1 MSDLR
6 DGSDRNVLYWKALRD
21 TLGRMRQA
29 EGEAPASPGA
39 GTLPPD
45 DGGREEGL
53 KELRSL
59 RVRLEEAL
67 EEQTSLMERLDSMP
81 SDGVLLDG
89 LVQATHYMLERQT
102 EANEGLGKYL
112 GELESLRGSAAP
124 QAPAGAADG
133 SGTCQNGEAR
143 ASGAAE
149 DSTAAGSA
157 AEAEPESGPQ
167 GQSGSSWRAAAGDI
181 VAGRYDTARDK
192 LLAVLEAAI
201 AGAARENVP
210 AADPGSL

>member
-67 EEQTSLMERLDSMP
+67 EEQTSLMERLDCMP

-133 SGTCQNGEAR
+133 AGTRQEGEPR

-149 DSTAAGSA
+149 ESTAGGSA
-157 AEAEPESGPQ
+157 A
-167 GQSGSSWRAAAGDI
+167 GD
-181 VAGRYDTARDK
+181 GER
-192 LLAVLEAAI
+192 
-201 AGAARENVP
+201 
-210 AADPGSL
+210 

>member
-124 QAPAGAADG
+124 RPRPEPLTAPEPARTGRPGLQVRQKIALPPDPPRKRNPNPDRRDSPALHGAQPP
-133 SGTCQNGEAR
+133 GT
-143 ASGAAE
+143 
-149 DSTAAGSA
+149 
-157 AEAEPESGPQ
+157 
-167 GQSGSSWRAAAGDI
+167 SWRAATT
-181 VAGRYDTARDK
+181 R
-192 LLAVLEAAI
+192 I
-201 AGAARENVP
+201 ATNFLMCSKP
-210 AADPGSL
+210 P

>member
-39 GTLPPD
+39 GALPPD

-133 SGTCQNGEAR
+133 AGTRQEGEPR

-149 DSTAAGSA
+149 ESTAGGIRRGSGTRIRTAGTVRLFMARSRRGHRG
-157 AEAEPESGPQ
+157 GPLRH
-167 GQSGSSWRAAAGDI
+167 GSRQTS
-181 VAGRYDTARDK
+181 
-192 LLAVLEAAI
+192 
-201 AGAARENVP
+201 
-210 AADPGSL
+210 

>member
-39 GTLPPD
+39 GALPPD

-124 QAPAGAADG
+124 EPDKAYPAM
-133 SGTCQNGEAR
+133 
-143 ASGAAE
+143 
-149 DSTAAGSA
+149 
-157 AEAEPESGPQ
+157 
-167 GQSGSSWRAAAGDI
+167 I
-181 VAGRYDTARDK
+181 LIGRT
-192 LLAVLEAAI
+192 
-201 AGAARENVP
+201 GGNNH
-210 AADPGSL
+210 GF